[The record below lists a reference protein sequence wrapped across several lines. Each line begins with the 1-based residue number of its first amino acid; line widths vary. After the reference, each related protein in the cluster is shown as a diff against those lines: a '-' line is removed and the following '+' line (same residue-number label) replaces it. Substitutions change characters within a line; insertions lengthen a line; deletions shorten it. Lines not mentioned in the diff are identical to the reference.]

1 MQLQF
6 ANWLLVI
13 GIVCIVLA
21 VLLKLGLLS
30 WFGNLPGDLHVK
42 REGFQFYL
50 PLTTMIIVSI
60 VLSALLS
67 LLRKFW

>member
-21 VLLKLGLLS
+21 VLLKLELLS

-60 VLSALLS
+60 ILSALLS

>member
-60 VLSALLS
+60 ILSALLS